1 MPYRYRDDIATADIA
16 FEAWGATLVELFKA
30 AADATLNVMVE
41 ELETVRCTETVP
53 CFLENTA
60 LDLLL
65 FDFLGELIFH
75 KDAGRLLLR
84 PKELHLTEEDGAWE
98 LAAELCGE
106 AIDVSRHPLNV
117 DVKAVTLHRFC
128 LEQQPDGTWRTMV
141 VLDI

>member
-1 MPYRYRDDIATADIA
+1 MPYRYHDDIATADIA
-16 FEAWGATLVELFKA
+16 FEAWGATLEELFKT
-30 AADATLNVMVE
+30 AADA
-41 ELETVRCTETVP
+41 ETIRCTETVP

-84 PKELHLTEEDGAWE
+84 PKELSLTEEDGAWE

-106 AIDVSRHPLNV
+106 AIDASRHPLNV
-117 DVKAVTLHRFC
+117 DVKAVTLHRFS
-128 LEQQPDGTWRTMV
+128 LEQEPDGTWRAMV